1 MSNNDYIIKA
11 VKGEPGSLT
20 STAFNT
26 GVIVERQRLIK
37 LLTKYGVMRASM
49 LGDDWLVIYTENGAM
64 DITRDRL
71 EGTDE

>member
-1 MSNNDYIIKA
+1 MSNNDYIVEA

-49 LGDDWLVIYTENGAM
+49 LGDDWLVIYTEKGAM

-71 EGTDE
+71 EGNDE

>member
-1 MSNNDYIIKA
+1 MSNNDYILDV

-26 GVIVERQRLIK
+26 GVIVERQRIIK
-37 LLTKYGVMRASM
+37 LLTKYGLIRNSI
-49 LGDDWLVIYTENGAM
+49 LGDDWLVIYTEQGAM

-71 EGTDE
+71 EGKE

>member
-1 MSNNDYIIKA
+1 MSNNDYIVEA

-26 GVIVERQRLIK
+26 GVIVERHRLIK

-71 EGTDE
+71 EGNDE